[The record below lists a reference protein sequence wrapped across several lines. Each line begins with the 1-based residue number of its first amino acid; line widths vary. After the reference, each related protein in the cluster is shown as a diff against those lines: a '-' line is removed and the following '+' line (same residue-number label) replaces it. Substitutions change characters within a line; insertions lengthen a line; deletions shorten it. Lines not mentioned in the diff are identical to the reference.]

1 MAIANYQAAQ
11 PYLRVLP
18 LLHELPKQPFFMVYD
33 AEADVLYIDF
43 ENPPASAADSE
54 LTEDD
59 IVIRYDKDD
68 AVVGITVLDASK
80 R

>member
-1 MAIANYQAAQ
+1 MAVANYQAAQ

-18 LLHELPKQPFFMVYD
+18 LLQELPKQPFFMVYD

-43 ENPPASAADSE
+43 DNPPNSAADSE

-59 IVIRYDKDD
+59 ILIRYGEDD
-68 AVVGITVLDASK
+68 AVVGMTVLDASK